1 MGLGTNIAQNMT
13 LANNFHGPPAGVTG
27 AKPTGRRR
35 GAGPPRRSAETVER
49 PPLPVQEQGLSF
61 RGTGSFGT
69 RTGGFRAITGAFRAR
84 TGGFCAGTF
93 LTRSPISFRRLLAN
107 SSEPTPPRNAP
118 TSSPVLD
125 PRRLDPPHHEQHGSI
140 SRLSGA
146 GLRAW
151 SVARA
156 RRRQRPMTNSLRCV
170 PCGNF
175 ARTLRL
181 SMALGYKY
189 YRVYKPNCVA
199 LFSVT

>member
-61 RGTGSFGT
+61 RGTGAWQSENRELAMT
-69 RTGGFRAITGAFRAR
+69 ETSR

-125 PRRLDPPHHEQHGSI
+125 PRRLDPPHHEQRGSI
-140 SRLSGA
+140 SRLSDA

-156 RRRQRPMTNSLRCV
+156 RQLQRPMTNSLRCV

-175 ARTLRL
+175 AGHCGCPWHWAIDFIECTNQIVLPCFPLR
-181 SMALGYKY
+181 KQ
-189 YRVYKPNCVA
+189 
-199 LFSVT
+199 